1 MKNSKNINT
10 SRELALDV
18 LTKIEKENAYSNI
31 QLNQSI
37 LKTNLSKLDINFA
50 TELIYGTIQRLN
62 TIDWVLNKFL
72 KGNSK
77 DIELWVKNLLRI
89 SIYQIMYL
97 DRVPSHAIVNEA
109 VKIAKM
115 HGHRGI
121 VSMVNG
127 VLRNIIR
134 SKDELVVPNN
144 LKDYE
149 RISIEFSHPEWIV
162 KRFIDDYGL
171 SEAKEI
177 CIDNNI
183 APYNSLRVNTLKI
196 SREDMLDLLK
206 TDFEDN
212 TNIVFSPL
220 SKQGIR
226 IKGGGNLATTH
237 WYKEGYFTIQD
248 ESSMLVADVLNP
260 KPYMT
265 ILDATAA
272 PGGKTTQIA
281 EIMQNKGKI
290 IASDIHKHK
299 INLIEEHQKRL
310 GIDIIETVS
319 IDARKLSEKYEGIF
333 DCILLD
339 VPCSG
344 LGVIRR
350 KPELKW
356 TKSEN
361 DITNLIGLQESILD
375 SVSSLLK
382 SGGVLVYSTCTM
394 TKEEN
399 QNMVYKFIDK
409 HSDFLLDK
417 SLSSYLPEIV
427 NQTTDTNNGM
437 VQILPHYF
445 HSDGFFI
452 SRMIKL

>member
-1 MKNSKNINT
+1 MRNIKSINT

-18 LTKIEKENAYSNI
+18 LTKIEGDKAYSNI

-37 LKTNLSKLDINFA
+37 QKTNLSKLDINFA

-62 TIDWVLNKFL
+62 TIDWVIQKFL
-72 KGNSK
+72 KS
-77 DIELWVKNLLRI
+77 DIKGLDVWVKNLIRL
-89 SIYQIMYL
+89 SVYQIMYL
-97 DRVPSHAIVNEA
+97 NRVPSHAIVNEA
-109 VKIAKM
+109 VKIAKI

-121 VSMVNG
+121 VSMING
-127 VLRNIIR
+127 VLRNIVR
-134 SKDELVVPNN
+134 SKEELIIPNN

-149 RISIEFSHPEWIV
+149 RLSIEFSHPEWIV

-171 SEAKEI
+171 SETKVICKE
-177 CIDNNI
+177 NNI
-183 APYNSLRVNTLKI
+183 APYNSIRVNTLKI

-206 TDFEDN
+206 KDFEDK
-212 TNIVFSPL
+212 TNIALSPL

-226 IKGGGNLATTH
+226 IKGGGNLANTN

-248 ESSMLVADVLNP
+248 DSSMLVADVLDP

-281 EIMQNKGKI
+281 EKMQNKGRI

-310 GIDIIETVS
+310 GIDIIETLT
-319 IDARKLSEKYEGIF
+319 IDARKLSEKYGKIF

-356 TKSEN
+356 TISEN
-361 DITNLIGLQESILD
+361 NISTLIELQESILEN
-375 SVSSLLK
+375 VSSLLK
-382 SGGVLVYSTCTM
+382 PGGVLVYSTCTM

-399 QNMVYKFIDK
+399 QDMVYKFINK
-409 HSDFLLDK
+409 HSDFHLDK
-417 SLSSYLPEIV
+417 SLSSYLPEII
-427 NQTTDTNNGM
+427 NHITDTSEGI